1 MSEFSDFTKLVLDRM
16 ETNPDEF
23 EAGNR
28 WDTLVRALEAR
39 AIGDFENR
47 YAKTLWPLEPL
58 EIEAIMAKYRKLY
71 LARIHKDMLRN
82 IVSGADKEPR
92 TQYAIGKDVNPLT
105 GGIMRGNGPLTT
117 TAITNQALGTLGKAF
132 DDAYSDTIAY
142 GSATVKMEGAQVPMS
157 NTTALKVSKFV
168 LNKSQVEIAQR
179 LNMTPWEYAKYAESV
194 AKRVNGGT
202 E

>member
-58 EIEAIMAKYRKLY
+58 ELEALMAKYRKLY

-82 IVSGADKEPR
+82 IVSGADKER
-92 TQYAIGKDVNPLT
+92 TQYAYDSNDVNPLK
-105 GGIMRGNGPLTT
+105 GHVLRGNSPLTT
-117 TAITNQALGTLGKAF
+117 TAIANQALGALNTEFDKAYN
-132 DDAYSDTIAY
+132 DAFSNAIVK
-142 GSATVKMEGAQVPMS
+142 GEGATVTMS
-157 NTTALKVSKFV
+157 NTAAPRLSKYV
-168 LNKSQVEIAQR
+168 LNRSQVEIAQR

>member
-58 EIEAIMAKYRKLY
+58 ELEALMAKYRKLY

-92 TQYAIGKDVNPLT
+92 TQYAYDSNPAPLT
-105 GGIMRGNGPLTT
+105 GNIMRGNGPLTT
-117 TAITNQALGTLGKAF
+117 TAIANQALGVLGKEFDKAYTDAF
-132 DDAYSDTIAY
+132 SNAI
-142 GSATVKMEGAQVPMS
+142 VKGEGAMVTMS
-157 NTTALKVSKFV
+157 NTTGSSK
-168 LNKSQVEIAQR
+168 
-179 LNMTPWEYAKYAESV
+179 
-194 AKRVNGGT
+194 
-202 E
+202 

>member
-47 YAKTLWPLEPL
+47 YARTLWPLEPL
-58 EIEAIMAKYRKLY
+58 EIEAIMSKYRKLY
-71 LARIHKDMLRN
+71 LARIHKDMLKN
-82 IVSGADKEPR
+82 IVSGADKEQR
-92 TQYAIGKDVNPLT
+92 VGNYTLTTDINPLT
-105 GGIMRGNGPLTT
+105 GGVMRGNAVPGSW
-117 TAITNQALGTLGKAF
+117 A
-132 DDAYSDTIAY
+132 DA
-142 GSATVKMEGAQVPMS
+142 VPKMEGAQI
-157 NTTALKVSKFV
+157 TATAYNPPQTSKYT
-168 LNKSQVEIAQR
+168 LTKSQAIIADK
-179 LNMTPWEYAKYAESV
+179 MGIDPWKYAK
-194 AKRVNGGT
+194 RLHQLNGGT

>member
-58 EIEAIMAKYRKLY
+58 ELEALMAKYRKLY

-82 IVSGADKEPR
+82 IVSGDDKR
-92 TQYAIGKDVNPLT
+92 TQYSTLDNDINPLK
-105 GGIMRGNGPLTT
+105 GHVLRGNGPLTT
-117 TAITNQALGTLGKAF
+117 TAIANQALGTLNKAF
-132 DDAYSDTIAY
+132 DDAYADTIAY

-168 LNKSQVEIAQR
+168 LNRSQVEIAQR

>member
-58 EIEAIMAKYRKLY
+58 ELEALMSKYRKLY

-92 TQYAIGKDVNPLT
+92 TQYAIGNDVNPLT

-142 GSATVKMEGAQVPMS
+142 GSATVKMEGAQISP
-157 NTTALKVSKFV
+157 KVSKYV
-168 LNKSQVEIAQR
+168 LNRSQVEIAQR

>member
-39 AIGDFENR
+39 AIGQFDDR
-47 YAKTLWPLEPL
+47 YARTLWPLEPL
-58 EIEAIMAKYRKLY
+58 ELEALMAKYRKLY
-71 LARIHKDMLRN
+71 LARIHKDMLKN
-82 IVSGADKEPR
+82 IVSGADKER
-92 TQYAIGKDVNPLT
+92 GQYTLSNDINPLT

-117 TAITNQALGTLGKAF
+117 TAIANQALGMLNKAF

-142 GSATVKMEGAQVPMS
+142 DSATVKMEGAQISP
-157 NTTALKVSKFV
+157 KVSKFV
-168 LNKSQVEIAQR
+168 LNRSQVEIAQR

>member
-1 MSEFSDFTKLVLDRM
+1 MAEFSDFTKLVLDRM

-58 EIEAIMAKYRKLY
+58 ELEALMSKYRKLY

-92 TQYAIGKDVNPLT
+92 TQYTIGNDVNPLT
-105 GGIMRGNGPLTT
+105 GGIMRGDNSSTVLTT
-117 TAITNQALGTLGKAF
+117 LAMKAQAQAQLATEF
-132 DDAYSDTIAY
+132 DKAYSDAFTSAVVK
-142 GSATVKMEGAQVPMS
+142 GEGATVTMS
-157 NTTALKVSKFV
+157 NTIGRSK
-168 LNKSQVEIAQR
+168 
-179 LNMTPWEYAKYAESV
+179 
-194 AKRVNGGT
+194 
-202 E
+202 

>member
-1 MSEFSDFTKLVLDRM
+1 MAEFSDFTKLVLDRM

-58 EIEAIMAKYRKLY
+58 EIEAIMSKYRKLY

-82 IVSGADKEPR
+82 IVSGADKER
-92 TQYAIGKDVNPLT
+92 TQYAYDSNTPIT
-105 GGIMRGNGPLTT
+105 GSIMRGNGALTANT
-117 TAITNQALGTLGKAF
+117 MKTATLGMVNQAF

-142 GSATVKMEGAQVPMS
+142 GTAAVKMEGAQVPMS
-157 NTTALKVSKFV
+157 NTAGPKVSRYM
-168 LNKSQVEIAQR
+168 LSPTQVAIAKR
-179 LNMTPWEYAKYAESV
+179 HGIPLSEYARF
-194 AKRVNGGT
+194 AKALNEGNA
-202 E
+202 

>member
-16 ETNPDEF
+16 ETNPKEF
-23 EAGNR
+23 EANNR

-47 YAKTLWPLEPL
+47 YAKTLWALEPL

-71 LARIHKDMLRN
+71 LDRIHKEMLKN
-82 IVSGADKEPR
+82 IVSGEDLNR
-92 TQYAIGKDVNPLT
+92 GQYTLSGDINPLT

-117 TAITNQALGTLGKAF
+117 TAITNQASGTLGKAF
-132 DDAYSDTIAY
+132 DAAYSDTIAY
-142 GSATVKMEGAQVPMS
+142 GSAVAKMEGAQVPMS
-157 NTTALKVSKFV
+157 NTAAPKLSKYV
-168 LNKSQVEIAQR
+168 LNRSQVEIAQR
-179 LNMTPWEYAKYAESV
+179 LNMTPWEYAKYAEAV
-194 AKRVNGGT
+194 AKHVNGGT